1 MRVADENRFHALPA
15 QLDQRQQAAFN
26 LVVEY
31 SRTQH
36 EKAAAEQ
43 NNDENATA

>member
-1 MRVADENRFHALPA
+1 MRVADESRFQALPA